1 MNKTSKK
8 NLVPFTKETAR
19 EAGSRGGKASVKTR
33 RRKKKMKQAMDLLL
47 SLPVLPEN
55 MSKLN
60 QLGVDIEDADNQM
73 LMLTV
78 AFQKAVS
85 GDVKAM
91 HFIKEITG
99 ATATTELE
107 RQRLKL
113 EKEKVAIAKERLEL
127 DKARSPVDDVEEYED
142 DGFIEALSGTAI
154 SDWNEGQQD
163 G

>member
-1 MNKTSKK
+1 MVII
-8 NLVPFTKETAR
+8 LYHR
-19 EAGSRGGKASVKTR
+19 
-33 RRKKKMKQAMDLLL
+33 LL
-47 SLPVLPEN
+47 
-55 MSKLN
+55 
-60 QLGVDIEDADNQM
+60 IYY
-73 LMLTV
+73 
-78 AFQKAVS
+78 
-85 GDVKAM
+85 
-91 HFIKEITG
+91 EITG

>member
-1 MNKTSKK
+1 M
-8 NLVPFTKETAR
+8 
-19 EAGSRGGKASVKTR
+19 
-33 RRKKKMKQAMDLLL
+33 
-47 SLPVLPEN
+47 PVLPEN

-107 RQRLKL
+107 RTKTEIRKRTFKDNDRRQ
-113 EKEKVAIAKERLEL
+113 
-127 DKARSPVDDVEEYED
+127 
-142 DGFIEALSGTAI
+142 LSK
-154 SDWNEGQQD
+154 
-163 G
+163 

>member
-1 MNKTSKK
+1 
-8 NLVPFTKETAR
+8 
-19 EAGSRGGKASVKTR
+19 
-33 RRKKKMKQAMDLLL
+33 
-47 SLPVLPEN
+47 

-154 SDWNEGQQD
+154 SDWSEGQQD